1 MTDDVLPSEFPLFV
15 TENLIESRM
24 VGMDPSVKAAAKA
37 LLDARMNPGSLIK
50 ITCSN
55 SDECA
60 RVGQVLAHTIVVNNL
75 PWGRRSPSPWLPSVS
90 LPTPFLPPPPDRTVP
105 IAGRSSTARIAS

>member
-75 PWGRRSPSPWLPSVS
+75 HRETNTIGSDEDGWPILELRNGSGILV
-90 LPTPFLPPPPDRTVP
+90 TIDRK
-105 IAGRSSTARIAS
+105 GSREHGKRG

>member
-1 MTDDVLPSEFPLFV
+1 
-15 TENLIESRM
+15 
-24 VGMDPSVKAAAKA
+24 
-37 LLDARMNPGSLIK
+37 MNPGSLIK

-75 PWGRRSPSPWLPSVS
+75 RRETNTIGSDEELREAIPELQ
-90 LPTPFLPPPPDRTVP
+90 
-105 IAGRSSTARIAS
+105 